1 MACACTRR
9 KRGARGH
16 ARRLVSG
23 GVGEIAPPV
32 AGRGSSTR
40 GGVSPAPSGCSSAVR
55 CSVETSVGCSSGEGA
70 AWWQPATD
78 GGRAGWGVYPRA
90 KPAPRWHGCHRPRPV
105 AWWQALDA
113 KRRRLPHW
121 GCEMR
126 RRAHP
131 ARKEPATR
139 RPVRW
144 PTRCRC
150 GKRAAATVP
159 GRMRAAATK
168 QQRLATHARPATRAP
183 GGISAQRRVA
193 GRCRSR
199 YGVRMHAPRV
209 RARGRVVWQPSKRSG
224 GGCRGWASPR
234 KPRRRQEDGRASR
247 ASRPADCRMRGARN
261 LEPERSPKGAAGLRR
276 HPLPPEQPPSSE

>member
-9 KRGARGH
+9 KRGARGN
-16 ARRLVSG
+16 AGRLVSG

-90 KPAPRWHGCHRPRPV
+90 KPAPRWHGCHRTRPV

-121 GCEMR
+121 GCEIR
-126 RRAHP
+126 RRARP

-139 RPVRW
+139 RAGALADKMPLRQRSGGDRTGPDAGGCHQAQATGNARKACHTCAGWYLRSTPCGRPVPEPVW
-144 PTRCRC
+144 
-150 GKRAAATVP
+150 RA
-159 GRMRAAATK
+159 K
-168 QQRLATHARPATRAP
+168 
-183 GGISAQRRVA
+183 
-193 GRCRSR
+193 
-199 YGVRMHAPRV
+199 HAPRV
-209 RARGRVVWQPSKRSG
+209 IARGQVVWQPSTRSG
-224 GGCRGWASPR
+224 AAATGG
-234 KPRRRQEDGRASR
+234 
-247 ASRPADCRMRGARN
+247 
-261 LEPERSPKGAAGLRR
+261 
-276 HPLPPEQPPSSE
+276 

>member
-1 MACACTRR
+1 MACECTRR

-16 ARRLVSG
+16 AGRLVSG
-23 GVGEIAPPV
+23 GAGEIAPPV

-55 CSVETSVGCSSGEGA
+55 CSGSVHYSAGVGWVAGRRGRGVA
-70 AWWQPATD
+70 AAGTD

-90 KPAPRWHGCHRPRPV
+90 KPAPRRHGCHRPRPV

-131 ARKEPATR
+131 ARKELATR

-150 GKRAAATVP
+150 GKRAAGTVP
-159 GRMRAAATK
+159 VRMRAAATK
-168 QQRLATHARPATRAP
+168 RQRLATHARPATRAP

-199 YGVRMHAPRV
+199 YGVRKHAPRV
-209 RARGRVVWQPSKRSG
+209 RARGRVVWQPAKRSG
-224 GGCRGWASPR
+224 AAATGG
-234 KPRRRQEDGRASR
+234 
-247 ASRPADCRMRGARN
+247 
-261 LEPERSPKGAAGLRR
+261 
-276 HPLPPEQPPSSE
+276 